1 MTHGPDMKKLLLI
14 FIITNASIAGA
25 QTMRYVTDQLE
36 ITMRS
41 GKSTQHQVIRVLP
54 SGTPLELLE
63 VDTESGYS
71 RVRSPQGIE
80 GWVISRY
87 LDNLPS
93 GRERLVE
100 AEKKLANLNI
110 ENNRLQENIK
120 QLTTDKNALE
130 KEKQTLTKENHR
142 LDQELTRIRQTAASA
157 LAIDS
162 ENKSLKERFNTVER
176 NYQTVQQENE
186 VLKDR
191 SDRDWFVVGAGV
203 ILLGIG
209 IGLVIPKIRWR
220 RKSSW
225 DSL

>member
-1 MTHGPDMKKLLLI
+1 MKRLLLI
-14 FIITNASIAGA
+14 IITCTAALANA

-41 GKSTQHQVIRVLP
+41 GKSTQHSVIRVLP
-54 SGTPLELLE
+54 SGTPVELLE

-87 LDNLPS
+87 LDNIPS
-93 GRERLVE
+93 GRERLAE

-110 ENNRLQENIK
+110 ENNRLQESITQITSN
-120 QLTTDKNALE
+120 KNSLE
-130 KEKQTLTKENHR
+130 KDKQALTKENNR
-142 LDQELTRIRQTAASA
+142 LDQELTHIRQTAGSA

-162 ENKSLKERFNTVER
+162 ENKSLKEKLNTLER
-176 NYQTVQQENE
+176 NFQVVQQEND

-191 SDRDWFVVGAGV
+191 SDRDWFMVGAGV
-203 ILLGIG
+203 ILLGMGIG
-209 IGLVIPKIRWR
+209 IVIPKIRWR

>member
-1 MTHGPDMKKLLLI
+1 MKRFLLI
-14 FIITNASIAGA
+14 IITCIASIAEA
-25 QTMRYVTDQLE
+25 QTTRYVTDQLE

-41 GKSTQHQVIRVLP
+41 GKSTQHQVVRVLP
-54 SGTPLELLE
+54 SGTPVELLE

-87 LDNLPS
+87 LDNMPS
-93 GRERLVE
+93 GRERLAE

-110 ENNRLQENIK
+110 ENNRLQENMT
-120 QLTTDKNALE
+120 QLTSDKNTLE
-130 KEKQTLTKENHR
+130 KDKQALTKENHR
-142 LDQELTRIRQTAASA
+142 LDQELTHIRQTAGSA

-162 ENKSLKERFNTVER
+162 ENKSLKEKLNTLER
-176 NYQTVQQENE
+176 NYQVVQQEND

-191 SDRDWFVVGAGV
+191 SDRDWFMVGAGV

-209 IGLVIPKIRWR
+209 IGIIIPKIRWR

>member
-1 MTHGPDMKKLLLI
+1 MKKLLLI

>member
-1 MTHGPDMKKLLLI
+1 MRKILFI
-14 FIITNASIAGA
+14 FILGSVSITEA

-93 GRERLVE
+93 GRERLAE

-120 QLTTDKNALE
+120 QLNTDKSALE
-130 KEKQTLTKENHR
+130 KDKQALTKENHR
-142 LDQELTRIRQTAASA
+142 LDQELTRIRQTAGSA

-162 ENKSLKERFNTVER
+162 ENKAIKEKLNTLER
-176 NYQTVQQENE
+176 NYQATQQENE

-191 SDRDWFVVGAGV
+191 SDRDWFMVGAGV
-203 ILLGIG
+203 ILLGMG
-209 IGLVIPKIRWR
+209 IGLIIPKIRWR

>member
-1 MTHGPDMKKLLLI
+1 MKKLFFI
-14 FIITNASIAGA
+14 FIIGSASIAEA
-25 QTMRYVTDQLE
+25 QTIRYVTDQLE

-87 LDNLPS
+87 LDNMPS
-93 GRERLVE
+93 GRERLAE

-120 QLTTDKNALE
+120 QLNTDKNALE

-142 LDQELTRIRQTAASA
+142 LDQELTRIRQTAGSA

-162 ENKSLKERFNTVER
+162 ENKALKEKLNTLER
-176 NYQTVQQENE
+176 NYQATQQENE

-191 SDRDWFVVGAGV
+191 SDRDWFMVGAGV
-203 ILLGIG
+203 ILLGMG

>member
-1 MTHGPDMKKLLLI
+1 MKNILLI
-14 FIITNASIAGA
+14 LLIAGVSIAQA
-25 QTMRYVTDQLE
+25 QTIRYVTDQLE
-36 ITMRS
+36 VIMRS
-41 GKSTQHQVIRVLP
+41 GKSTEHKIIRVLP
-54 SGTPLELLE
+54 SGTSLELLE

-71 RVRSPQGIE
+71 RVRIPQGLE

-87 LDNLPS
+87 LDNMPS
-93 GRERLVE
+93 GRERLAE

-110 ENNRLQENIK
+110 ETNRLQENIK

-130 KEKQTLTKENHR
+130 KEKQALTKENHR

-162 ENKSLKERFNTVER
+162 DNKSLKEKFNTVER
-176 NYQTVQQENE
+176 NYQAVQQENE

-191 SDRDWFVVGAGV
+191 SDRDWFMVGAGV
-203 ILLGIG
+203 VLLGII
-209 IGLVIPKIRWR
+209 IGLIIPKIRWR

-225 DSL
+225 NSL

>member
-1 MTHGPDMKKLLLI
+1 
-14 FIITNASIAGA
+14 
-25 QTMRYVTDQLE
+25 MRYVTDQLE

-87 LDNLPS
+87 LDNMPS
-93 GRERLVE
+93 GRERLAE

-120 QLTTDKNALE
+120 QLNADKSALE
-130 KEKQTLTKENHR
+130 KEKQELTKENRR
-142 LDQELTRIRQTAASA
+142 LDQELTRIRQTAGSA
-157 LAIDS
+157 IAIDS
-162 ENKSLKERFNTVER
+162 ENKSIKEKLNTLER
-176 NYQTVQQENE
+176 NYQATKQENE

-191 SDRDWFVVGAGV
+191 SDRDWFMVGAGV
-203 ILLGIG
+203 VLLGII
-209 IGLVIPKIRWR
+209 IGLIIPKIRWR

>member
-1 MTHGPDMKKLLLI
+1 MKKILLI
-14 FIITNASIAGA
+14 LMITSASFAEA

-93 GRERLVE
+93 GRERLAE

-120 QLTTDKNALE
+120 KLNADKNALD
-130 KEKQTLTKENHR
+130 KEKQSLTKENHR
-142 LDQELTRIRQTAASA
+142 LDQELTRIRQTAGSA
-157 LAIDS
+157 IAIDS
-162 ENKSLKERFNTVER
+162 ENKSLKEKLNTLER
-176 NYQTVQQENE
+176 NYQATQQENE

-191 SDRDWFVVGAGV
+191 SDRDWFMVGAGV
-203 ILLGIG
+203 VLLGIV
-209 IGLVIPKIRWR
+209 IGLIIPKIRWR

>member
-1 MTHGPDMKKLLLI
+1 MKKLL
-14 FIITNASIAGA
+14 FIIIICTASLAEA
-25 QTMRYVTDQLE
+25 QTTRYVTDQLE

-54 SGTPLELLE
+54 SGTPVELLE
-63 VDTESGYS
+63 VDQESGYS

-87 LDNLPS
+87 LDNIPS
-93 GRERLVE
+93 GRERLAE

-110 ENNRLQENIK
+110 ENNRLQENMTK
-120 QLTTDKNALE
+120 LTSEKNSLE
-130 KEKQTLTKENHR
+130 KDKQALTKENNR
-142 LDQELTRIRQTAASA
+142 LDQELTHVRQTAGSA

-162 ENKSLKERFNTVER
+162 ENKTLKEKFNTLER
-176 NYQTVQQENE
+176 NYQAVQQENE

-191 SDRDWFVVGAGV
+191 SDRDWFMVGAGV
-203 ILLGIG
+203 ILLGMGIG
-209 IGLVIPKIRWR
+209 IIIPKIRWR